1 MQSINGDWGTQY
13 GNRIMAGV
21 EWESH
26 AVDTEVG
33 GEKWKIFFG
42 EFLGSLHEMRI
53 GFLFRKESHCH
64 YELWGRGDSHT
75 TGIIAFKLSM
85 GSR

>member
-33 GEKWKIFFG
+33 GK
-42 EFLGSLHEMRI
+42 S
-53 GFLFRKESHCH
+53 
-64 YELWGRGDSHT
+64 
-75 TGIIAFKLSM
+75 
-85 GSR
+85 